1 MKKKTFVKITE
12 GKNGE
17 LVVRMDG
24 NGLFILSMLQT
35 AVAKMSLDLV
45 KPGVSL
51 EAMADGHREVVLS
64 VMKMMLAER
73 EGEALKAMKEM
84 VEGWK

>member
-17 LVVRMDG
+17 LHVRTGG
-24 NGLFILSMLQT
+24 NGWIIIAMLQT
-35 AVAKMSLDLV
+35 ALARASLERVEHGD
-45 KPGVSL
+45 SL
-51 EAMADGHREVVLS
+51 EALADEHREAVLS
-64 VMKMMLAER
+64 EMKQMLAER

-84 VEGWK
+84 EEGLR